1 MTKAANLRYSLLFL
15 GLPILWVSSFAF
27 TGHSDSSTQQTFE
40 FEFLPVA
47 LHASNAADYSADE
60 SNEKFAPVDEDI
72 IIDVQID
79 WGLNPVTVNVEVV
92 SPGDANHTTDDEQ
105 EEPHRISPAP
115 QSVQGSVQED
125 PGQSGEDHGQGGE
138 DPGQSGEDHGPDG
151 DGSDDKDKDNK
162 DKEKNDGNKDKDED
176 NPGNSGEDNGNK
188 DKDEDNPGNSG
199 EDNGNKDKDV
209 DSPGQSGEDNGNKD
223 KDKDS
228 QGKSGDEH
236 GNGQEKDKEN

>member
-47 LHASNAADYSADE
+47 VHASNAADYSADE

-79 WGLNPVTVNVEVV
+79 RGLNPVTVNVEVV
-92 SPGDANHTTDDEQ
+92 SPGDANRTINDEQ

-115 QSVQGSVQED
+115 RSIPDNPVQGSVQEVD
-125 PGQSGEDHGQGGE
+125 E
-138 DPGQSGEDHGPDG
+138 DPGQSG
-151 DGSDDKDKDNK
+151 
-162 DKEKNDGNKDKDED
+162 
-176 NPGNSGEDNGNK
+176 
-188 DKDEDNPGNSG
+188 
-199 EDNGNKDKDV
+199 
-209 DSPGQSGEDNGNKD
+209 
-223 KDKDS
+223 
-228 QGKSGDEH
+228 
-236 GNGQEKDKEN
+236 